1 MRLQIVVALA
11 LLLSPCR
18 ALAQDTAAAPQID
31 LLDLWHKI
39 RNKPVES
46 DTEPQP
52 KGRMVA
58 MMPIIGRN
66 PTSGFTIG
74 VAGQVAFVAGD
85 PKTTRMSSAVASLS
99 FATKG
104 DILLNVRFDAY
115 TSESAWLIEG
125 DNRVY
130 KSGEGVY
137 GLGTDTPSS
146 TRIDAD
152 YSWLR
157 VHETIYR
164 RLHGAFYAGAGLM
177 IDSHTHVKP
186 SSIPDAEWNAG
197 PYVTYSE
204 QHGLPTSSQQSS
216 GISLNALFDR
226 RVGEIDPR
234 SGWMVQAW
242 YRTSFNGFLSGDSS
256 WQLGHLEARSY
267 VPLGARPQASDAT
280 PGGGVPAKHRLAFWG
295 FTDLSSGV
303 VPYFDLPTTVSDTY
317 GRSARA
323 YIMGRYRGEKMAY
336 GEVEYRGMITQNGL
350 LGLVVF
356 ANTTTVSNVST
367 GEKLFDNY
375 APAAG
380 AGLRAL
386 FNKHSRTNLC
396 IDFAVGKDGAK
407 GVYLAIQDAF

>member
-1 MRLQIVVALA
+1 MKLRLAFALA
-11 LLLSPCR
+11 LLLAAPCT
-18 ALAQDTAAAPQID
+18 ALAQDTAPQVD
-31 LLDLWHKI
+31 LLDLWRAI
-39 RNKPVES
+39 RGKPAPAKPEG
-46 DTEPQP
+46 EPP
-52 KGRMVA
+52 GRMIA
-58 MMPIIGRN
+58 AMPIIGRN

-74 VAGQVAFVAGD
+74 VAAQVAFIAGD
-85 PKTTRMSSAVASLS
+85 PKTTRLSSAVTSLS
-99 FATKG
+99 FSTKG

-137 GLGTDTPSS
+137 GLGTLTPSDA
-146 TRIDAD
+146 RIDAD

-157 VHETIYR
+157 LHETVYR
-164 RLHGAFYAGAGLM
+164 RLHGAFYAGAGFLV
-177 IDSHTHVKP
+177 DSHSHIRP
-186 SSIPDAEWNAG
+186 SSVPNEEWNAG
-197 PYVTYSE
+197 PFVTYSQ
-204 QHGLPTSSQQSS
+204 QHGLPTGSQQSV
-216 GISLNALFDR
+216 GVSLNGLVDH

-234 SGWMVQAW
+234 SGWMVQGS
-242 YRTSFNGFLSGDSS
+242 YRMSFKGLFSGDSN
-256 WQLGHLEARSY
+256 WQLGHIEARSY
-267 VPLGARPQASDAT
+267 IPLGDHQPPDA

-295 FTDLSSGV
+295 FTDLSSGT

-317 GRSARA
+317 GRSSRA
-323 YIMGRYRGEKMAY
+323 YIMGRYRGERLAY
-336 GEVEYRGMITQNGL
+336 GEVEYRGMLMKNGL
-350 LGLVVF
+350 LGMVVF
-356 ANTTTVSNVST
+356 ANTTTVSNLSG

-396 IDFAVGKDGAK
+396 VDFAFGKDGAK

>member
-1 MRLQIVVALA
+1 MKMRLAVALV
-11 LLLSPCR
+11 LLLAPCR
-18 ALAQDTAAAPQID
+18 AVAQDTAPQVD

-39 RNKPVES
+39 RNKPV
-46 DTEPQP
+46 DQKADNEPQ
-52 KGRMVA
+52 GRMIA
-58 MMPIIGRN
+58 AMPIIGRN
-66 PTSGFTIG
+66 PTSGLTFG

-85 PKTTRMSSAVASLS
+85 PRTTRISSAVTSLS
-99 FATKG
+99 FSTKSE
-104 DILLNVRFDAY
+104 ILLNIRFDAY
-115 TSESAWLIEG
+115 TNESAWLIEG
-125 DNRVY
+125 DNRLY

-137 GLGTDTPSS
+137 GLGTQTPSS
-146 TRIDAD
+146 ARIDAD

-157 VHETIYR
+157 FHETAYR
-164 RLHGAFYAGAGLM
+164 RLQGAFYVGAGLLV
-177 IDSHTHVKP
+177 DSHSHVKP
-186 SSIPDAEWNAG
+186 STIPAEEWNAG
-197 PYVTYSE
+197 PYIAYSQ
-204 QHGLPTSSQQSS
+204 QHGLPTSSQQSA
-216 GISLNALFDR
+216 GVSLNALFDR

-242 YRTSFNGFLSGDSS
+242 YRMSFKGLFSGDSN

-267 VPLGARPQASDAT
+267 VPLGTRPQGAAST
-280 PGGGVPAKHRLAFWG
+280 PGGGVPAKHRLAFWA
-295 FTDLSSGV
+295 FTDLSSGT

-323 YIMGRYRGEKMAY
+323 YIMGRYRGEKLAY
-336 GEVEYRGMITQNGL
+336 GEVEYRGMLTANGL

-356 ANTTTVSNVST
+356 ANTTTVSNLSG

-386 FNKHSRTNLC
+386 FNKRSRTNLC
-396 IDFAVGKDGAK
+396 LDFAFGKDGAK

>member
-1 MRLQIVVALA
+1 MRLRLAVAAA
-11 LLLSPCR
+11 LLLAPCS
-18 ALAQDTAAAPQID
+18 ALAQDTAPQVD
-31 LLDLWHKI
+31 LLDLWRMI
-39 RNKPVES
+39 RNKPAQVKPEG
-46 DTEPQP
+46 EPQ
-52 KGRMVA
+52 GRMVA
-58 MMPIIGRN
+58 AMPIIGRN
-66 PTSGFTIG
+66 PTSGFTFG
-74 VAGQVAFVAGD
+74 VAGQIAFVAGD

-104 DILLNVRFDAY
+104 DILVNVRFDAY
-115 TSESAWLIEG
+115 TSDSAWLIEG

-137 GLGTDTPSS
+137 GLGTVTPTSA
-146 TRIDAD
+146 RIDAD

-164 RLHGAFYAGAGLM
+164 RLRGAFYAGGGLL
-177 IDSHTHVKP
+177 IDSHTHVRP
-186 SSIPDAEWNAG
+186 SSVPDDQWNAG
-197 PYVTYSE
+197 SYITYSQ

-242 YRTSFNGFLSGDSS
+242 YRMSFNGFLSGDSN
-256 WQLGHLEARSY
+256 WQLGHIEARSY
-267 VPLGARPQASDAT
+267 VPLGEHPRASDTAA
-280 PGGGVPAKHRLAFWG
+280 GGGVPAKHRLAFWG

-356 ANTTTVSNVST
+356 ANTTTVSNLSS

-396 IDFAVGKDGAK
+396 IDFAFGKDGAK

>member
-1 MRLQIVVALA
+1 MKLRLAVAAA
-11 LLLSPCR
+11 LLLAPCS
-18 ALAQDTAAAPQID
+18 ALAQETAPQVD
-31 LLDLWHKI
+31 LLDLWHMI
-39 RNKPVES
+39 RNKPAQQKAEG
-46 DTEPQP
+46 EPQ
-52 KGRMVA
+52 GRMVA
-58 MMPIIGRN
+58 AMPIIGRN
-66 PTSGFTIG
+66 PTSGFTFG
-74 VAGQVAFVAGD
+74 VAAQVAFVAGD
-85 PKTTRMSSAVASLS
+85 PKTTRISSAVTSLS
-99 FATKG
+99 FSTKNE
-104 DILLNVRFDAY
+104 ILLNVRFDAY
-115 TSESAWLIEG
+115 TSESEWLIEG

-137 GLGTDTPSS
+137 GLGTDTPTSG
-146 TRIDAD
+146 RIDTD

-157 VHETIYR
+157 IHETIYR
-164 RLHGAFYAGAGLM
+164 RLHGAFYAGAGLL

-186 SSIPDAEWNAG
+186 ASISEDEWNAG
-197 PYVTYSE
+197 PYVAYSQ
-204 QHGLPTSSQQSS
+204 QHGLPTSSQQSA
-216 GISLNALFDR
+216 GLSLNALFDH

-242 YRTSFNGFLSGDSS
+242 YRMSFKGFFSGDSN

-267 VPLGARPQASDAT
+267 VPLSHRAGSDSAQ
-280 PGGGVPAKHRLAFWG
+280 PGGGVPAKHRLAFWA
-295 FTDLSSGV
+295 FSDLSSGV

-323 YIMGRYRGEKMAY
+323 YIMGRYRGEKMVY
-336 GEVEYRGMITQNGL
+336 GEAEYRGMLTKNGL

-356 ANTTTVSNVST
+356 TNVST
-367 GEKLFDNY
+367 LSNANTGERLFDNV

-396 IDFAVGKDGAK
+396 VDFAVGKASAK

>member
-1 MRLQIVVALA
+1 MKLRLAVAAA
-11 LLLSPCR
+11 LLLAPCS
-18 ALAQDTAAAPQID
+18 ALAQDTAPQVD
-31 LLDLWHKI
+31 LLDLWRMI
-39 RNKPVES
+39 RNKPAQVKPEG
-46 DTEPQP
+46 EPA
-52 KGRMVA
+52 GRMIAV
-58 MMPIIGRN
+58 MPIIGRN
-66 PTSGFTIG
+66 PTSGLTFG

-85 PKTTRMSSAVASLS
+85 PKTTRISSAVASLS
-99 FATKG
+99 FSTKNE
-104 DILLNVRFDAY
+104 ILLNVRFDAY
-115 TSESAWLIEG
+115 TSESEWLIEG
-125 DNRVY
+125 DNRLY

-137 GLGTDTPSS
+137 GLGTDTPTSG
-146 TRIDAD
+146 RIDTD

-164 RLHGAFYAGAGLM
+164 RLHGAFYAGAGLL

-186 SSIPDAEWNAG
+186 SSIPEDEWNAG
-197 PYVTYSE
+197 PYVAYSQ
-204 QHGLPTSSQQSS
+204 QHGLPTSSQQSA
-216 GISLNALFDR
+216 GITLNALFDR

-234 SGWMVQAW
+234 SGWIVQAW
-242 YRTSFNGFLSGDSS
+242 YRKSFKGLFSGDSN
-256 WQLGHLEARSY
+256 WHLGHIEARSY
-267 VPLGARPQASDAT
+267 VPLGERPRPSADT
-280 PGGGVPAKHRLAFWG
+280 PGGGTPAKHRLAFWA

-323 YIMGRYRGEKMAY
+323 YIMGRYRGERMAY
-336 GEVEYRGMITQNGL
+336 AEVEYRDMLTRNGL

-356 ANTTTVSNVST
+356 ANTTTVSNLSG